1 MHPEEV
7 VSVGTVTIAKVVV
20 AIVKKVIINV
30 EVAAVVIDINVIH

>member
-1 MHPEEV
+1 